1 MEGGIEHG
9 AWSIEQISDFGLQNA
24 DLRQAKPAKLAK
36 QAKLIVRFFCGSGF
50 PRPEAL
56 QGKSQSCSLND
67 FYDLPLTANE

>member
-50 PRPEAL
+50 PQPEPACSELVEGSKVSRDLAL
-56 QGKSQSCSLND
+56 
-67 FYDLPLTANE
+67 